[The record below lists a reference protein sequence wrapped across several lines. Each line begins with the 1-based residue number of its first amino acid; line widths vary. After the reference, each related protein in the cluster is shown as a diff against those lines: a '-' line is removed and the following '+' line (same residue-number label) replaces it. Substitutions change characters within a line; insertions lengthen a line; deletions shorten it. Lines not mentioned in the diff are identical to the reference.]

1 MEIRQLTSEEQR
13 LLEKTKTFAR
23 NHVTPLAA
31 QWENDRRVPVE
42 SYRVAAE
49 LGLTAV
55 MIPPDLGGMGAS
67 HIATAK
73 ILEEIAAGC
82 MAFAM
87 GLWVQNNVANSIVRN
102 GTPDQID
109 KFLPRMLKGEC
120 IGAFCLTEPHA
131 GSDAAA
137 IVTRAEKNGSE
148 WEVRGEKAWVVH
160 GPVANVFCVYAQT
173 DPNAGWRGIAAF
185 LVEDAT
191 PGIERGDSFPLMGC
205 HALGSNSV
213 TFDKVRVPEEN
224 LLVKPGEGFKAA
236 LVGIN
241 KARTFI
247 AAKCCGILADSLRI
261 ALNYASKRK
270 AFHQPVLDFQGLQW
284 ELADVATNL
293 EAARCLTYHAAN
305 ALDRGEAAILES
317 AHAKK
322 FASQAA
328 LTGISACMEAMGAA
342 GFRTDYPLVR
352 HLASAKMSK
361 YLDGTTGIH
370 NVIIGRSLLESYG
383 GEG

>member
-1 MEIRQLTSEEQR
+1 MDIHLTANEQR
-13 LLEKTKTFAR
+13 LLDSAKEFAR
-23 NHVTPLAA
+23 DHVARHAT
-31 QWENDRRVPVE
+31 QWESDRRVPVDT
-42 SYRVAAE
+42 YRIAAE

-55 MIPPDLGGMGAS
+55 MIPPNLGGTGAS
-67 HIATAK
+67 HVAAAQ

-87 GLWVQNNVANSIVRN
+87 GLWVQNNVANGIVRN
-102 GTPDQID
+102 GTSDQID
-109 KFLPRMLKGEC
+109 RFVPAMLKGES

-137 IVTRAEKNGSE
+137 ITTRAEKKGSE
-148 WEVRGEKAWVVH
+148 WELSGEKAWVVH

-173 DPNAGWRGIAAF
+173 DPQAGWRGIAAF
-185 LVEDAT
+185 LVEGAT
-191 PGIERGDSFPLMGC
+191 PGIERGDSLSLMGG
-205 HALGSNSV
+205 HALGTNSV
-213 TFDKVRVPEEN
+213 TFDKVRVPEDN
-224 LLVKPGEGFKAA
+224 LLAEPGEGFKAA
-236 LVGIN
+236 LAGIN

-247 AAKCCGILADSLRI
+247 AAKCCGILAESLKI
-261 ALNYASKRK
+261 ALDYASKRK
-270 AFHQPVLDFQGLQW
+270 AFGQPVLDFQGLQW

-293 EAARCLTYHAAN
+293 EAARCLTYHAAD
-305 ALDRGEAAILES
+305 ALDRGEQAMLES
-317 AHAKK
+317 VHAKK

-370 NVIIGRSLLESYG
+370 NVIIGRALLETYG
-383 GEG
+383 GKS